1 LQPTKGLV
9 LTTIELNAHSLP
21 PGLYLIAMPIG
32 NPKDIGLRSME
43 YLLSADVIACE
54 DTREFQNTMSQIT
67 KHKWNLISHHKNN
80 ESQSAA
86 GILQLIQSGKSV
98 CLVSD
103 AGTINISDPGS
114 KVLRLLL
121 ENKIFIT
128 SLPGPSALSTALSM
142 YPVQA
147 PVTFYGFIPNT
158 ENEKKKLFESLLLKE
173 ESLAFYESPHRLID
187 TLILAEKI
195 FGERKLFIARE
206 ISKTYEEYLYVTIR
220 EAIDTFTSKAPK
232 GEFVLI
238 FAPAVAATVDPSLA
252 LNRIRELLK
261 KQHSS
266 KDILEIIK
274 TEFKL
279 KRNEIYQYIEDIKE
293 ELQRG

>member
-9 LTTIELNAHSLP
+9 LTTIELNAHRLP

-32 NPKDIGLRSME
+32 NPKDIGLRSIE

-54 DTREFQNTMSQIT
+54 DTREFQNTMNQIT
-67 KHKWNLISHHKNN
+67 KHKWNLIAHHKNN
-80 ESQSAA
+80 ESQSAV

-147 PVTFYGFIPNT
+147 PVTFYGFLPNS
-158 ENEKKKLFESLLLKE
+158 ENEKIKLFESIKGKE
-173 ESLAFYESPHRLID
+173 DSQAFYESPHRLLE
-187 TLILAEKI
+187 TLLVAEKVL
-195 FGERKLFIARE
+195 GVRKLFIARE
-206 ISKTYEEYLYVTIR
+206 ISKTYEEYMYVTIP
-220 EAIDTFTSKAPK
+220 EAIEAFTHKAPK

-238 FAPAVAATVDPSLA
+238 FAPAVAATINPNLA
-252 LNRIRELLK
+252 IERIRELLSQ
-261 KQHSS
+261 QHSS

-274 TEFKL
+274 NEFKM
-279 KRNEIYQYIEDIKE
+279 KRNEIYQCIEDIKE
-293 ELQRG
+293 ESDRE